1 MWREMV
7 TAHTVML
14 YVILIHTDAGNTCE
28 ILSCLLHSPKMRCKH
43 NDFQGW
49 GERKWTLAILSD
61 ACMHVHIIYTI
72 YWLTRSSRWWQNSPA
87 LWGATSFHLS
97 LPSTTRLWSRDH
109 LESVIYVLVWGSVH
123 YRQVSFIQRGLLSRD
138 KLYLGCWSCQ
148 EAWRSGQSPVH
159 QYESAHRR
167 ATLRLY
173 KTDNPET

>member
-1 MWREMV
+1 MRNFELLASLAKNALQ
-7 TAHTVML
+7 TQR
-14 YVILIHTDAGNTCE
+14 
-28 ILSCLLHSPKMRCKH
+28 LSGLRWTKM
-43 NDFQGW
+43 DFSYTFW
-49 GERKWTLAILSD
+49 
-61 ACMHVHIIYTI
+61 CMHIHIIYTI

-109 LESVIYVLVWGSVH
+109 LESVMYVLVWGSVH

-173 KTDNPET
+173 KTDTPET